1 MIWTTGPSDGIHPR
15 TLEKR
20 RGPERRAGRRC
31 TSTPRRGPR
40 AEPRREAPGT
50 PGSGGGEEAGRAAR
64 KGGVPGV
71 GGAQEAGHGML
82 SLPWLAAGAA
92 CGVFVAQNY
101 RVPDVTGPA
110 KAAVRAGAP
119 GGRSRAG

>member
-1 MIWTTGPSDGIHPR
+1 MIWTAGPPDGIHPM
-15 TLEKR
+15 THWKCGEAPSG
-20 RGPERRAGRRC
+20 GPAAAAL
-31 TSTPRRGPR
+31 TRRGPR

-50 PGSGGGEEAGRAAR
+50 RRSGGGEEAGRAAR